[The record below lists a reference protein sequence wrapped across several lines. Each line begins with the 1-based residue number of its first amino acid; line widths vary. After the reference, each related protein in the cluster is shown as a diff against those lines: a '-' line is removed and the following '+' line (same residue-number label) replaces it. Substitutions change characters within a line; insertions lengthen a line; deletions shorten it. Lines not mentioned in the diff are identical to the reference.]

1 MTQRRQSVIM
11 SAPDPKGTAKSAA
24 QGLKDEIRKL
34 KELVKAAGVDVKD
47 AQRTEQDLKNQL
59 LGLETRLKALTSK
72 SAPGG

>member
-1 MTQRRQSVIM
+1 
-11 SAPDPKGTAKSAA
+11 
-24 QGLKDEIRKL
+24 LKDEIRKL